1 MTKVLIIDDDKGLCY
16 TLSGMVRKKGHD
28 VTCAYTL
35 KEGLEK
41 VSSGEFDIVFLDVQ
55 MPDGDGLEQLPVI
68 REAPSTPEVI
78 IITGQGDPDGAELA
92 IDSGAWDYI
101 EKPSSI
107 KEMALPFIRALQY
120 REEKI
125 LKKNSVLIN
134 REGIV
139 GESRQIK
146 SCLELV
152 ANASN
157 SDSNTLITGE
167 TGTGKELFA
176 RAIHANSLHAGHNFV
191 VVDCGALTETLVES
205 ILFGHEKG
213 AFTGA
218 DKTQSGLIKQ
228 ADKGT
233 LFLDEVGELPMSI
246 QSTFL
251 RTLQEHSFRPIG
263 TKEESKS
270 DFRLI
275 AATNRDLD
283 QMVQAGKFRNDLLFR
298 LRSIA
303 IDLPPLRK
311 RPNDI
316 KDLTLHYIRKF
327 CDINGLGLKGFSP
340 EFLEAIVAYSW
351 PGNVRE
357 LVNALENALS
367 VARNE
372 PTLFP
377 VHLPKKIRIKLAR
390 SSISQ
395 QAANE
400 AVLKKNI
407 EFPEPFPNLKSLI
420 EKTEGQYFQGL
431 VSFTGGDIKK
441 ICRISGLSRAM
452 VYSRLRKY
460 DISRRP

>member
-1 MTKVLIIDDDKGLCY
+1 MAKVLIIDDDKGLCY

-41 VSSGEFDIVFLDVQ
+41 ASSGELDIVFLDVQ

-68 REAPSTPEVI
+68 REVRSKPEVI

-101 EKPSSI
+101 EKPVSM
-107 KEMALPFIRALQY
+107 KEMTLPFIRALQY

-146 SCLELV
+146 LCLESV
-152 ANASN
+152 SYVSN
-157 SDSNTLITGE
+157 SDSDAFITGE

-176 RAIHANSLHAGHNFV
+176 RAIHANSLRAGNNFV

-228 ADKGT
+228 ADKGM

-263 TKEESKS
+263 AKEESKS

-298 LRSIA
+298 LRSIT

-327 CDINGLGLKGFSP
+327 CDIHGLGIKGFSP
-340 EFLEAIVAYSW
+340 EFLEALVAYRW

-377 VHLPKKIRIKLAR
+377 FHLPKKIRIKLAR
-390 SSISQ
+390 SSFSQ
-395 QAANE
+395 QATNE
-400 AVLKKNI
+400 AALKKNI

-420 EKTEGQYFQGL
+420 EKTEGQYFQAL
-431 VSFTGGDIKK
+431 VSFTGGDIKE

-452 VYSRLRKY
+452 AYSRLKKY
-460 DISRRP
+460 NISRRL